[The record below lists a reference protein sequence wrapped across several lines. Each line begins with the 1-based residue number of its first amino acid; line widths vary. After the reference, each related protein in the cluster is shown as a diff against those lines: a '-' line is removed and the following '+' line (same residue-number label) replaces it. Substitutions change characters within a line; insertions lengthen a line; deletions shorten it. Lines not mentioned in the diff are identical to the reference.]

1 MPTLPHGYYTST
13 DMSAKMV
20 QHYAPLLRG
29 GLPLPSYR
37 QPAIT
42 WEITPACVPDFAALI
57 RTVWARLDLTDRT
70 QFTEDECLVLQYQ
83 RMHGLGKLYRK
94 GLTVPAGLL
103 APEVHKAHGVRLQ
116 ADIANLLGDKLL
128 ALLGPAQV
136 ARWFPWND
144 VAVWPGTSER
154 AWTLRCTSLVPQV
167 TADGRPFYYSAKK
180 PTVTLRGKRRIV
192 AFSPHAIQRIAERL
206 VWSPSSYAD
215 LGDIFAFLNDCQYFE
230 PARLHPHHDAFA
242 LFQHCTHCYWS
253 AAYAEAILD
262 HLDPQACYAY
272 RVGYCPVVEEGDFF
286 LAKTVLVP
294 GHVGTP
300 EYGVLL
306 KASLEP
312 GVKEQMLE
320 QCHAHSYQTLGVTQD
335 FAVLR
340 WFHTHGVPQVITC
353 TQPLFDYGD

>member
-1 MPTLPHGYYTST
+1 M
-13 DMSAKMV
+13 
-20 QHYAPLLRG
+20 
-29 GLPLPSYR
+29 
-37 QPAIT
+37 
-42 WEITPACVPDFAALI
+42 
-57 RTVWARLDLTDRT
+57 DLTDRT
-70 QFTEDECLVLQYQ
+70 QFSEEECRLLQYH
-83 RMHGLGKLYRK
+83 RLHGLSKIAQK
-94 GLTVPAGLL
+94 GLSGPALL
-103 APEVHKAHGVRLQ
+103 LPQAAHREQGVMLQ
-116 ADIANLLGDKLL
+116 YTLANLLGDKLL

-144 VAVWPGTSER
+144 VAVRPGTSER
-154 AWTLRCTSLVPQV
+154 AWTLRCNSLVPHV

-215 LGDIFAFLNDCQYFE
+215 LGDIFAFVNDCQYFE

-242 LFQHCTHCYWS
+242 LFEPCTHRAWS

-262 HLDPQACYAY
+262 HPTPQALYAY

-306 KASLEP
+306 KASLAP

-320 QCHAHSYQTLGVTQD
+320 QCRALSYKTLGVTQD
-335 FAVLR
+335 FSVLR

-353 TQPLFDYGD
+353 TQPLFQYGD